1 MKRRLFLATGSAML
15 AGCSTVTN
23 GLTQNNAVMRVI
35 GSAEA
40 LNHLVI
46 GTRGSAQ
53 LFSERDVDRDFRVN
67 GLPTP
72 ADSRYQT
79 LVRENFASYALPVTG
94 KVERPQS
101 FTLNELRALTSLNQI
116 TRHDCVEGWS
126 AVGKFG
132 GVPLAKVLSLVKP
145 AADARFVVFHC
156 FDRDDSNN
164 PYYESL
170 NLHQAAHPQTVLA
183 LELNDKPLDP
193 DHGAPVRLKIPTQL
207 GYKSAKWV
215 ERIELVANFKNVLGG
230 NGGYWE
236 DQGYEWYAGI

>member
-1 MKRRLFLATGSAML
+1 VKRRLFLATGSAML

>member
-1 MKRRLFLATGSAML
+1 LATGSAML

>member
-183 LELNDKPLDP
+183 LDLNDKPLDP

>member
-1 MKRRLFLATGSAML
+1 VRRGLFLATGSAML
-15 AGCSTVTN
+15 AGCSAVTN
-23 GLTQNNAVMRVI
+23 GLTQNTAVMRII
-35 GSAEA
+35 GSAEG

-79 LVRENFASYALPVTG
+79 LVRENFASYTMPVTG

-101 FTLNELRALTSLNQI
+101 FTLSELRALTSLNQI

-145 AADARFVVFHC
+145 APDARFVVFHC

-183 LELNDKPLDP
+183 LDLNDKPIDP

-215 ERIELVANFKNVLGG
+215 ERIELVANFKSVLGG
-230 NGGYWE
+230 KGGYWE